1 MKAGVLPVLDSS
13 IELSSIGASTGGISL
28 CESGSFAYSGSGVF
42 RLLEWP
48 RRKPHGQ
55 RHLPVDGIENSAVRP
70 QVSAVTMEE
79 SIVMQNANDSREYTQ
94 TAAMAINGLVR
105 PFRTNPTAPIAPD
118 GDYPMPPGVTSL
130 LPAYVNPTVLGKTP
144 NRIQLDPWR
153 SANDVD
159 SFTWGEDYSG
169 FNAYQN
175 DGDGANARVLGL
187 RGPAVLVG
195 WGFDTETKCVP
206 GSQHAGADWDDDVLM
221 R

>member
-1 MKAGVLPVLDSS
+1 MDGIENSVLDDSDS
-13 IELSSIGASTGGISL
+13 MVATHDVIH
-28 CESGSFAYSGSGVF
+28 AYSA
-42 RLLEWP
+42 W
-48 RRKPHGQ
+48 
-55 RHLPVDGIENSAVRP
+55 DDENSAVRP